1 MRKFFISIALTTAL
15 MASAQARWNQT
26 YQQYIDQYKDVAIE
40 QMQRYGIPASITL
53 AQGIFESGAG
63 RSELAVKANNHFGIK
78 CNGWTGRRSYHDDDE
93 RGECFRAYDNAYESF
108 EDHSKFLAERQRYRG
123 LFNLKRDDYKGWA
136 RGLKAAGY
144 ATNPQYADRLIELI
158 QLYKLYQYDK
168 AKDYDK
174 FLSGHAKSQPL
185 NGQAL
190 HAIKVFNKNYYLIA
204 RRGDTFKSIADE
216 IGISYRK
223 LAKYNER
230 DKRDRLDEGEIVWL
244 KKKQK
249 KAPKDYKGRLHYVR
263 NGESMYTIA
272 QNYGIRLKNL
282 YKMNHLS
289 PDYQIRVGDALRLR

>member
-174 FLSGHAKSQPL
+174 FFSGHAKSQPS